1 MPNPLTP
8 FRNCSQAPAQEAL
21 DRAESRALD
30 AQQAFQGFMYRAP
43 READFT
49 VPQWQEYNRLRND
62 FLVQSERRDRAFL
75 AKTMCETRYTIPPR
89 PHLEPPKVT
98 RNR

>member
-1 MPNPLTP
+1 MPNPLASYKH
-8 FRNCSQAPAQEAL
+8 CSQLPHQEAL
-21 DRAESRALD
+21 DRAESAAFE

-49 VPQWQEYNRLRND
+49 VSQWQEYNRLRAD
-62 FLVQSERRDRAFL
+62 FLSKSGRRDRAFL
-75 AKTMCETRYTIPPR
+75 AKTMCETRYTLPPR
-89 PHLEPPKVT
+89 LHLAPP